1 MLILKGEI
9 VERYMD
15 DYNYED
21 IENGFIGK
29 SIRILE
35 RSHFSTVKE
44 IREYETLNAKQPV
57 KTYKLNTIIK

>member
-1 MLILKGEI
+1 MLILKGEF

-35 RSHFSTVKE
+35 RSHFNTVKE